1 MARQPS
7 NTDFELPVEGV
18 GTFRFARR
26 TMRDEISIQVEYARI
41 IQGVDPTAW
50 LATIAGWLSTLKVLT
65 VLAPEDW
72 DIEAMDPLDE
82 DTYATLLKVHAALA
96 DKERSFRKGKGQVSE
111 TQREGALA
119 DH

>member
-1 MARQPS
+1 M
-7 NTDFELPVEGV
+7 
-18 GTFRFARR
+18 
-26 TMRDEISIQVEYARI
+26 
-41 IQGVDPTAW
+41 
-50 LATIAGWLSTLKVLT
+50 
-65 VLAPEDW
+65 LAPEDW